1 MSLAWSAY
9 RVMAPLIGAAAPAG
23 RVFAPPPE
31 RSLWGERLG
40 RVTAPGPVEAWI
52 HAASLGEALAVGPL
66 VRSLATAAPGARF
79 HLTAGTRGGRER
91 LNGLGWPFTLA
102 PLDAP
107 QAIARF
113 MAAVRPRRLF
123 LIETELWPHWLLA
136 ARAARVPVAVV
147 SARLSPR
154 SVSGY
159 LRLGGAFRALV
170 AGLSAVLAQS
180 AADAERW
187 RELGAAASRTAVVG
201 NLKDDALPGPAPDRA
216 RARAELGLD
225 PARPLLVLGSLR
237 PGEARIVAAAWRTL
251 PEALRGRWQVAALPR
266 HPHAAAELRREAEAL
281 GQALVTSGV
290 PAGGA
295 WRWDERLG
303 VLGSY
308 YAAAE
313 VALVG
318 GTLAPHGGHNPL
330 EPAARGAA
338 VIVGSHFESQADAVA
353 ALSAAGALRE
363 CRDGDAL
370 AAALRSWLGD
380 EPARE
385 RAGAAGLAVV
395 AARQGAAARAV
406 ERLTGWSLW
415 PAR

>member
-1 MSLAWSAY
+1 
-9 RVMAPLIGAAAPAG
+9 
-23 RVFAPPPE
+23 
-31 RSLWGERLG
+31 
-40 RVTAPGPVEAWI
+40 
-52 HAASLGEALAVGPL
+52 
-66 VRSLATAAPGARF
+66 
-79 HLTAGTRGGRER
+79 
-91 LNGLGWPFTLA
+91 
-102 PLDAP
+102 
-107 QAIARF
+107 
-113 MAAVRPRRLF
+113 
-123 LIETELWPHWLLA
+123 
-136 ARAARVPVAVV
+136 
-147 SARLSPR
+147 
-154 SVSGY
+154 
-159 LRLGGAFRALV
+159 
-170 AGLSAVLAQS
+170 
-180 AADAERW
+180 
-187 RELGAAASRTAVVG
+187 
-201 NLKDDALPGPAPDRA
+201 
-216 RARAELGLD
+216 
-225 PARPLLVLGSLR
+225 
-237 PGEARIVAAAWRTL
+237 
-251 PEALRGRWQVAALPR
+251 
-266 HPHAAAELRREAEAL
+266 
-281 GQALVTSGV
+281 VTSGV

-385 RAGAAGLAVV
+385 QAGAAGLAVV